1 MIHRFLRR
9 WLPRAQTIRS
19 NRALGWLAPVMG
31 RRWLWRI
38 DGRGLA
44 LGTAAGVFFGLLIPV
59 AQIPLAAVA
68 AYVMRANLPAAVA
81 ATLISNPFTYVP
93 IYIFAHHIG
102 TVLLGVPEVPLAD
115 VMPAQAADGWWAHV
129 TGIGEPLLL
138 GLFTL
143 AVVATAVA
151 YVGMRLVWRFG
162 VTLQAVRFKRRA
174 AARRGADGIGGPP
187 GPVRL

>member
-19 NRALGWLAPVMG
+19 NRTLGWLAPVMG
-31 RRWLWRI
+31 QRWLWRL
-38 DGRGLA
+38 DSRGLA
-44 LGTAAGVFFGLLIPV
+44 LGVAAGVFFGLLIPV

-81 ATLISNPFTYVP
+81 ATLVSNPFTYVP
-93 IYIFAHHIG
+93 IYLFAHHIG

-115 VMPAQAADGWWAHV
+115 VMPAGAAGGWWASV
-129 TGIGEPLLL
+129 TGIGKPLLL

-143 AVVATAVA
+143 AVVATAAA
-151 YVGMRLVWRFG
+151 YIGMRLAWRIG
-162 VTLQAVRFKRRA
+162 VTLQAVRLKRRA
-174 AARRGADGIGGPP
+174 AAR
-187 GPVRL
+187 